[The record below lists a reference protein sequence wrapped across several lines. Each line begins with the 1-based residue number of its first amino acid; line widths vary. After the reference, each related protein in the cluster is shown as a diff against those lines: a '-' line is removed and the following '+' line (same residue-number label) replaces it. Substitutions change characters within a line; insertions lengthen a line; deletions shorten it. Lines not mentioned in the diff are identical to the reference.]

1 MADNWSLGVVLYVM
15 LSGVPPFYGRNNKEI
30 LKSVLRGVYTF
41 NLKPFKT
48 CSDEVK
54 DLISKL
60 LVRTPEKRF
69 SAINAYN
76 HPWVQ
81 QQVDQE
87 SKNIVISTEVINNL
101 GMYMEY
107 KAFKKTILY
116 MIAGQLPE
124 EDVKEFRDVSFR
136 ILPIIF
142 STILVLFAFIGLLLR
157 NVLTFL
163 VDFHQA
169 GYQWRRIPE

>member
-1 MADNWSLGVVLYVM
+1 
-15 LSGVPPFYGRNNKEI
+15 
-30 LKSVLRGVYTF
+30 
-41 NLKPFKT
+41 
-48 CSDEVK
+48 
-54 DLISKL
+54 
-60 LVRTPEKRF
+60 
-69 SAINAYN
+69 
-76 HPWVQ
+76 
-81 QQVDQE
+81 
-87 SKNIVISTEVINNL
+87 
-101 GMYMEY
+101 MEY